1 MNERELIAG
10 FIQDLI
16 NEPVSD
22 HASNLFEQ
30 GILTSLDVLDL
41 LAFLEN
47 TFGLEISEED
57 VDMESF
63 GTIDGLVGL
72 VERKRNLGVRQ

>member
-10 FIQDLI
+10 FIQELI

-30 GILTSLDVLDL
+30 GFLTSLDVLDL